1 MPVNWT
7 KAQQSAIEDRG
18 GTLLVSAAAGSGK
31 TAVLTQRVVSL
42 LCDGPSPIPADRILA
57 VTFTRA
63 AAAQLRARIAAALAQ
78 RAAAQPG
85 STFLKRQKLLL
96 GRAAICTIDALC
108 MQLLRENF
116 ARLGLAPDFGLADD
130 AEAYALREEA
140 LADGL
145 EQLYGQAYF
154 CAFSALSGRARTAAR
169 AAATVLSL
177 YDFLRTLPDPGTVRG
192 QFLAMYENGAP
203 LCETAWGRLLLQHAG
218 ALCEAA
224 LALTAEARG
233 IVQAEQALAGYA
245 PALEEDAAFFGALL
259 QDVRAGRWDAAAVRA
274 HGYAPPAFRPVRGY
288 EGGDMDT
295 VKALRAQVKALLAKL
310 RESVFVCSEAEFEA
324 DRAAAAPHV
333 RALLGAVELFEQVF
347 TEKKLAEKKLEYS
360 DFERLALR
368 LLCGENGEKTPAAK
382 EISRRFEA
390 VFVDEYQD
398 TNALQARLYECLA
411 NEDGSNLF
419 YVGDA
424 KQSIYRFRLASPES
438 FLQKRAACAPYR
450 PGGPHPAALMLED
463 NFRSAQNVVGAVND
477 VFCAVMSREVGGID

>member
-1 MPVNWT
+1 MKWT

-85 STFLKRQKLLL
+85 SAFLKRQKLLL

-130 AEAYALREEA
+130 AGAYALREEA
-140 LADGL
+140 LADSL
-145 EQLYGQAYF
+145 EQLYGQADF
-154 CAFSALSGRARTAAR
+154 CAFSALYGRARTDAR

-177 YDFLRTLPDPGTVRG
+177 YDFLRTLPDPGAVRG

-245 PALEEDAAFFGALL
+245 PALEEDAASSAPFCKMC
-259 QDVRAGRWDAAAVRA
+259 
-274 HGYAPPAFRPVRGY
+274 APPGGTPRLCARTAMRRPPSGPCAA
-288 EGGDMDT
+288 T
-295 VKALRAQVKALLAKL
+295 
-310 RESVFVCSEAEFEA
+310 
-324 DRAAAAPHV
+324 RAAIWT
-333 RALLGAVELFEQVF
+333 R
-347 TEKKLAEKKLEYS
+347 
-360 DFERLALR
+360 
-368 LLCGENGEKTPAAK
+368 
-382 EISRRFEA
+382 
-390 VFVDEYQD
+390 
-398 TNALQARLYECLA
+398 
-411 NEDGSNLF
+411 
-419 YVGDA
+419 
-424 KQSIYRFRLASPES
+424 
-438 FLQKRAACAPYR
+438 
-450 PGGPHPAALMLED
+450 
-463 NFRSAQNVVGAVND
+463 
-477 VFCAVMSREVGGID
+477 